1 MTMTAEKDDEDL
13 AKRCDS
19 CLQILD
25 PEIPL
30 PAVRLLSINEIL
42 ESDFVDEKQAVLDP
56 KVSQSY
62 IIFKGFN
69 HFNKI
74 ENGVH
79 LSFQYGISV

>member
-62 IIFKGFN
+62 IISKDFES
-69 HFNKI
+69 I
-74 ENGVH
+74 
-79 LSFQYGISV
+79 Q

>member
-1 MTMTAEKDDEDL
+1 MTAEKDDEDL

-56 KVSQSY
+56 KVRKFC
-62 IIFKGFN
+62 IIFKSLYFT
-69 HFNKI
+69 
-74 ENGVH
+74 
-79 LSFQYGISV
+79 GIYRLFSEYLITS

>member
-1 MTMTAEKDDEDL
+1 MTTEKEDEDL

-42 ESDFVDEKQAVLDP
+42 ESEFVDEKQAVLDP
-56 KVSQSY
+56 KVSY
-62 IIFKGFN
+62 NFFLKD
-69 HFNKI
+69 
-74 ENGVH
+74 
-79 LSFQYGISV
+79 ISARSI